1 METEDD
7 SAPKSAVEKLPST
20 PEMSA
25 REAEDMADAMLRNSP
40 LPDTERSDERLPE
53 GSGSDK
59 LPEEEGG
66 EKLSEGSDEK
76 LPEDTPTGNL
86 IIPCTDRVLPFLLIL

>member
-1 METEDD
+1 
-7 SAPKSAVEKLPST
+7 
-20 PEMSA
+20 MSA

-40 LPDTERSDERLPE
+40 LPDTERNDERIPE

-66 EKLSEGSDEK
+66 EKRPEGGDAK
-76 LPEDTPTGNL
+76 LPEDTPTGIL
-86 IIPCTDRVLPFLLIL
+86 IKPCTEKVLFLCS